1 MAFAMNRLGLPPA
14 LVESHVEIPSFTTRT
29 TALNML
35 PRFLEAHRLLSES
48 LAAGTM
54 ASLGDYLAQRK
65 ENTRSSRSGSGMSS
79 NIKYDPIRT
88 AHFCFKGLGEGIMW
102 SFWYRMVE
110 QWSKLIAKTLLSS
123 FPKLQMFES
132 ALKISVCIIMDL
144 LLACPLIYGLWDIPV
159 PALLRGERNILQQ
172 VKSKLVEM
180 VFASC
185 KVWLPVNIVIY
196 NMPVEYR
203 VYLCSA
209 ADVFWQS
216 IVSSISSRPLHHH
229 HHHHHYQGVN
239 GNDDNENSMPKAF
252 D

>member
-1 MAFAMNRLGLPPA
+1 
-14 LVESHVEIPSFTTRT
+14 
-29 TALNML
+29 LNML
-35 PRFLEAHRLLSES
+35 PHFLEAHRLLSES

-54 ASLGDYLAQRK
+54 ASVGDFLAQRK
-65 ENTRSSRSGSGMSS
+65 ENSRNRSGGGGGG
-79 NIKYDPIRT
+79 KYDPIRT
-88 AHFCFKGLGEGIMW
+88 SHFCFKGLGEGIMW

-132 ALKISVCIIMDL
+132 ALKIAICIVMDL

-159 PALLRGERNILQQ
+159 PALLRGERNIIQQ
-172 VKSKLVEM
+172 IRTKLFEM
-180 VFASC
+180 VYASC

-216 IVSSISSRPLHHH
+216 IVSSISSRPINNI
-229 HHHHHYQGVN
+229 GN
-239 GNDDNENSMPKAF
+239 GNNNNNNDASMPKAF

>member
-1 MAFAMNRLGLPPA
+1 MAFAMNRLGLPNNA
-14 LVESHVEIPSFTTRT
+14 LIELDEMPTRTYTTRT

-65 ENTRSSRSGSGMSS
+65 ENSRNNRSGGGLSS
-79 NIKYDPIRT
+79 NKYDPIRT

-229 HHHHHYQGVN
+229 HHHYQGVN
-239 GNDDNENSMPKAF
+239 GNDDNEASMPKAF